1 MRRVVA
7 VDKGSMEG
15 RDNMHGIVLTSAPAD
30 WEILQQE
37 EGSARIHLEGKYKVH
52 PAAIQV
58 GVEKAT
64 PVARVMREEDNS
76 TVIPWTPART
86 VNQGEDFTGTFET
99 DLVVPAGGLYRIET
113 SLETKSTLPD
123 LTWLYRG
130 DCVLHLGVGNL
141 FLIAGQS
148 NSAGYSRDFC
158 MDPPSL
164 SVHLFRNR
172 GRWDLACHPMNE
184 STFAGSLANEEMGI
198 PGVSPYL
205 SFGKNY
211 AQQTGMP
218 VGLVQTSLGGSPMK
232 RWKPGEGD
240 LYQNMMDKIRQTGGK
255 YAGILW
261 YQGCSDTDPD
271 QAPAYYAHFKEYVD
285 TVRRELGYDIPV
297 FTMQLN
303 RQING
308 IHDACWG
315 MVREAQRRAAQEIP
329 GVYVLSTT
337 NLGLSDGIHNSA
349 QANVVLGEKLANQ
362 CYHVLNGGTE
372 YAAPALEAVETVTE
386 EERRAL
392 GLAEEGHWLK
402 LTFAHVKNCF
412 LLYSDLGKDSGFT
425 LEDSQGELEVR
436 KVRANRQDKN
446 AMYLHVSRKPEEDAR
461 LSFAWQADPVRLPM
475 VDEVTYLPPLSFY
488 QVPLWATT

>member
-1 MRRVVA
+1 
-7 VDKGSMEG
+7 
-15 RDNMHGIVLTSAPAD
+15 MHGITLTSAPMD

-37 EGSARIHLEGKYKVH
+37 GGSARIHLAGSYHVH

-58 GVEKAT
+58 GVAT
-64 PVARVMREEDNS
+64 AIPVVRVMREEDNG
-76 TVIPWTPART
+76 TVIPWTSAEA
-86 VNQGEDFTGTFET
+86 VFQGENFTGTFET

-113 SLETKSTLPD
+113 SLETRSTLPN

-130 DCVLHLGVGNL
+130 DCVLHVGVGNL

-172 GRWDLACHPMNE
+172 SKWDLACHPMNE

-198 PGVSPYL
+198 PGPSPYL
-205 SFGKNY
+205 SFGKCY
-211 AQQTGMP
+211 ASLTGMP
-218 VGLVQTSLGGSPMK
+218 VGLVQTSLGGSPMS
-232 RWKPGEGD
+232 RWMPGQGD
-240 LYQNMMDKIRQTGGK
+240 LYQNMVDKIHQTGGK

-261 YQGCSDTDPD
+261 YQGCSDTNPD
-271 QAPAYYAHFKEYVD
+271 QAPSYYAHFKAYVD
-285 TVRRELGYDIPV
+285 AVRRELGTDIPV

-303 RQING
+303 RQVNG
-308 IHDACWG
+308 IHDDCWG

-329 GVYVLSTT
+329 GVYVLPTT
-337 NLGLSDGIHNSA
+337 NLNLSDGIHNSA
-349 QANVVLGEKLANQ
+349 QANVVLGEKLASQ
-362 CYHVLNGGTE
+362 CYHVLDGRAE
-372 YAAPALEAVETVTE
+372 YAAPALEVVEAVTGK
-386 EERRAL
+386 ERKAL
-392 GLAEEGHWLK
+392 GLAEEGAWLK
-402 LTFAHVKNCF
+402 LTFTHVKNCF

-425 LEDSQGELEVR
+425 LEDGQGEVEVL
-436 KVRANRQDKN
+436 KVRANREDRN
-446 AMYLHVSRKPEEDAR
+446 IVYLQVAREAGEDAR

-488 QVPLWATT
+488 QVPLWQQALQAAKP